1 MNRIMKRIAVVTSG
15 GDVPGLNAA
24 IRAVTRSAL
33 SMHLEVIGIKRG
45 YAGMIEGDFVPFD
58 SSSVGGILRRG
69 GTILGSARCKE
80 FETEAGLRKAAD
92 RLSNAGIDGV
102 VIIGGNGSLRGAL
115 RLHELGVPLI
125 GIPKTIDNDQFG
137 TDIAIGVDT
146 ALNTIADAI
155 GKIKDTASSH
165 RRAFLIEVMG
175 RHCGYLAL
183 ASGIVGGAEVILIPE
198 FPLTFEQ
205 VSSEI
210 HRAHKMGK
218 PHCIA
223 VIAEGWQPG
232 LLALKAYLKD
242 HDSSEMESGYSV
254 REVIL
259 GHVQRGGTPTAFDRL
274 LASRMSVFAVEKL
287 VSGEGNGM
295 MVGLQKGRIEL
306 VALSEATSRD
316 KPLDPQLL
324 EVAKLLA

>member
-1 MNRIMKRIAVVTSG
+1 MKRIAVVTSG

-45 YAGMIEGDFVPFD
+45 YAGMIEGDFVPFE

-102 VIIGGNGSLRGAL
+102 IVIGGDGSLRGAL

-146 ALNTIADAI
+146 ALNTIAEAI

-183 ASGIVGGAEVILIPE
+183 ASGIVGGAEVTLIPE
-198 FPLTFEQ
+198 HPLSFEQ
-205 VSSEI
+205 VSNEI
-210 HRAHKMGK
+210 HRAHTLGK
-218 PHCIA
+218 NHCIV
-223 VIAEGWQPG
+223 VIAEGWRPG
-232 LLALKAYLKD
+232 LIALKKYLEE
-242 HDSSEMESGYSV
+242 HDNNEMEAGFSV

-274 LASRMSVFAVEKL
+274 LASRLSVFAVEKL

-295 MVGLQKGRIEL
+295 MVGLQNGRIGM
-306 VALSEATSRD
+306 VSLSEATSRD

-324 EVAKLLA
+324 DVAKLLA